1 MEPRIRASA
10 VFPRSKVLQNPK
22 TVEAPTMY
30 RTLRLV
36 GVPYSLPLR
45 TPKDRVM
52 ILQDAT
58 RKAFNDAEFHRDY
71 KKLTDEDP
79 DPLIPEEMEKRSGKF
94 RAPPR

>member
-1 MEPRIRASA
+1 MLVNGAKDPRFGRVPGIESFAKSE
-10 VFPRSKVLQNPK
+10 
-22 TVEAPTMY
+22 TVEALTMY

-58 RKAFNDAEFHRDY
+58 RKAFNDAEFHREY

-79 DPLIPEEMEKRSGKF
+79 DPLIPEEMEK
-94 RAPPR
+94 

>member
-1 MEPRIRASA
+1 
-10 VFPRSKVLQNPK
+10 
-22 TVEAPTMY
+22 
-30 RTLRLV
+30 
-36 GVPYSLPLR
+36 
-45 TPKDRVM
+45 M